1 MCLKKGAYG
10 CAVPQGVWHT
20 VVVLEPSVIYEGKD
34 KKYGEN
40 GTETWVNGEWR
51 MNPSVSKLT
60 APLNKGAANGEGL
73 ILLRNNSVATRHS

>member
-34 KKYGEN
+34 KKYGED
-40 GTETWVNGEWR
+40 GTETWVNG
-51 MNPSVSKLT
+51 
-60 APLNKGAANGEGL
+60 
-73 ILLRNNSVATRHS
+73 